1 MRKLI
6 LLLLIPLCFTITF
19 ANLDD
24 ATDIAKRDLRALYRE
39 DGIYAGPKQFSDY
52 WARDS
57 LFATFGSNTI
67 GDFHISRTQ
76 IALFIEN
83 QNEDG
88 QIPMRVGDYDIILK
102 MFGIEFSQ
110 EQKPRYTQDKL
121 FTKPRDQNC
130 LIVIAAE
137 DYVLKSGDIGFAREN
152 LVSLEKSIKWLAE
165 TDKNGNFLVEEGNYA
180 GWTDSVKKEGEV
192 LYTNVCYYRSLKSL
206 SNLAEIVDQPAK
218 AQIYS
223 MWADIVKSKIDETLW
238 LEDGYY
244 ADWVNGGTKYK
255 YFSTEG
261 NTLAILWGVADD
273 EKAKQILT
281 YAEEKNIRNGFG
293 AQTTKPIY
301 DLKLISPINI
311 LVGIEDYHSDI
322 RWLWVSCLYA
332 QALDEQGFTNE
343 SEVLLTEISDKII
356 EYDQVYEVYEP
367 SGEPVNR
374 MLYKSEYP
382 FAWSS
387 GVCLSVFEDF

>member
-1 MRKLI
+1 
-6 LLLLIPLCFTITF
+6 
-19 ANLDD
+19 
-24 ATDIAKRDLRALYRE
+24 
-39 DGIYAGPKQFSDY
+39 
-52 WARDS
+52 
-57 LFATFGSNTI
+57 
-67 GDFHISRTQ
+67 
-76 IALFIEN
+76 
-83 QNEDG
+83 
-88 QIPMRVGDYDIILK
+88 
-102 MFGIEFSQ
+102 
-110 EQKPRYTQDKL
+110 
-121 FTKPRDQNC
+121 
-130 LIVIAAE
+130 
-137 DYVLKSGDIGFAREN
+137 
-152 LVSLEKSIKWLAE
+152 
-165 TDKNGNFLVEEGNYA
+165 
-180 GWTDSVKKEGEV
+180 
-192 LYTNVCYYRSLKSL
+192 
-206 SNLAEIVDQPAK
+206 
-218 AQIYS
+218 